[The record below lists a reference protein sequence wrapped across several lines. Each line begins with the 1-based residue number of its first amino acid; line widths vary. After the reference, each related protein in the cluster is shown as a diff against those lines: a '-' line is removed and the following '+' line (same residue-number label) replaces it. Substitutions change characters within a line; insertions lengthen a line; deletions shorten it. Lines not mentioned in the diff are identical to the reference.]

1 MAKGEKF
8 HEMVA
13 RVAQKNPAHAQAI
26 AAFTKRNG
34 PQPAVA
40 AFNRRNGNKSVASP
54 KPGAKVK
61 PPLLQGGM
69 NP

>member
-1 MAKGEKF
+1 M
-8 HEMVA
+8 
-13 RVAQKNPAHAQAI
+13 NTSPAHAQAI

-34 PQPAVA
+34 PQSEIA
-40 AFNRRNGNKSVASP
+40 ALNRRNGNKSVASP

-61 PPLLQGGM
+61 PPLLQGAM